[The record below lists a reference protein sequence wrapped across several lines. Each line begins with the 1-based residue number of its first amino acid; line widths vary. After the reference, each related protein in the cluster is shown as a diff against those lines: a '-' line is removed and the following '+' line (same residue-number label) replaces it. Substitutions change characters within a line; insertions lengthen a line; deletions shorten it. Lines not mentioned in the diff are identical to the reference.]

1 MSSMEYSIVATELKK
16 DYGEFNLNVSVKVP
30 KGNIVGLIG
39 ENGAGKSTFLK
50 LILGLIES
58 NGGSFEILNE
68 KKINENRMIL
78 ENIGVVIDDNVIPE
92 NLNIIQ
98 VNRIM
103 NDIYEQWDEEKF
115 YRLTEELKLNK
126 DKKIKEYSKGMK
138 MKLSLMVALSHNPEL
153 LILDEPTTGL
163 DPVVREQIL
172 DMFLDFV
179 QDSSHSILFS
189 SHIMDDLEKI
199 ADYIVFLKN
208 GRVLLS
214 EKKDNIIY
222 EWGVLRCE
230 EEKLKNIEEKYI
242 IAYRA
247 SSYGYDVLVNDKET
261 IKEMFEEVIIDDATL
276 NETMLICSDNSR
288 R

>member
-1 MSSMEYSIVATELKK
+1 MEYSIVATELKK
-16 DYGEFNLNVSVKVP
+16 DYGEFNLNVSLKVP

-68 KKINENRMIL
+68 KKINENRSIL

-103 NDIYEQWDEEKF
+103 NDIYEQWDEDKF
-115 YRLTEELKLNK
+115 YSLTEELKLNK
-126 DKKIKEYSKGMK
+126 YKKFKEYSKGMK
-138 MKLSLMVALSHNPEL
+138 MKLYLMIALSHNPEL

-230 EEKLKNIEEKYI
+230 EDKLKIIEEKYI
-242 IAYRA
+242 VAYRV

-261 IKEMFEEVIIDDATL
+261 IREMFEEAIIDDATL
-276 NETMLICSDNSR
+276 NETMLICSDKQ
-288 R
+288 

>member
-1 MSSMEYSIVATELKK
+1 MEYSIVATELKK

-222 EWGVLRCE
+222 EWGVIRCE

-261 IKEMFEEVIIDDATL
+261 IKEIFEEVIIDDATL

>member
-1 MSSMEYSIVATELKK
+1 MEYSIVATELKK

>member
-1 MSSMEYSIVATELKK
+1 MEYSIVATELKK

-58 NGGSFEILNE
+58 NGGSFEIVNE

-261 IKEMFEEVIIDDATL
+261 IKEIFEEVIIDDATL